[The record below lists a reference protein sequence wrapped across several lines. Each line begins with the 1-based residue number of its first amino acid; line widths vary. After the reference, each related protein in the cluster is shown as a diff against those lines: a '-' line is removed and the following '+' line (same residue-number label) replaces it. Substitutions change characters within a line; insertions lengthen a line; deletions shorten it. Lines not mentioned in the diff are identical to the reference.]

1 MRNLIAPFVS
11 SIVLMVAVGCA
22 GKGEVIPIH
31 LQPAPLSADKAAK
44 PPDVVRVSVA
54 PFEDQRHEKN
64 RLGVRTHLWGGES
77 VFNVPGGL
85 PGEAA
90 AQALAD
96 YLAARGWQIVKPGAT
111 DNHADVILSG
121 KILDLAIAAKSG
133 VGSTKLT
140 GSSRLAVQARNT
152 GDESQVRMTL
162 SSAGSDRVFWFAPDD
177 AQALLNDILNESFD
191 KLMRDVKVEQRMIR
205 LK

>member
-1 MRNLIAPFVS
+1 MWSLVGRLVVGVPLLV
-11 SIVLMVAVGCA
+11 MVGCA
-22 GKGEVIPIH
+22 GKGDVIPLL
-31 LQPAPLSADKAAK
+31 LQPAPPDAAQTVK
-44 PPDVVRVSVA
+44 LPEAVRVSVT
-54 PFEDQRHEKN
+54 PFEDQRQEKN

-77 VFNVPGGL
+77 LFNVPGGL

-90 AQALAD
+90 AQAMGD

-121 KILDLAIAAKSG
+121 KLLDLSVDAKSG

-140 GSSRLAVQARNT
+140 ASSRLAVQVRNT
-152 GDESQVRMTL
+152 GDQSLVRMTL
-162 SSAGSDRVFWFAPDD
+162 SGAGTDRVFWFAPED

-191 KLMRDVKVEQRMIR
+191 KLLRDIKVEQRMVR

>member
-1 MRNLIAPFVS
+1 MGNSIGRFVAGS
-11 SIVLMVAVGCA
+11 ALMVMVGCA

-31 LQPAPLSADKAAK
+31 LQPAPPTSDTAAK
-44 PPDVVRVSVA
+44 PREVVRVSVS
-54 PFEDQRHEKN
+54 PFEDQRAEKS

-77 VFNVPGGL
+77 LFDVPGGR

-90 AQALAD
+90 AQALVD
-96 YLAARGWQIVKPGAT
+96 YLAARGWQIVKPGAE
-111 DNHADVILSG
+111 DDRADVILSG
-121 KILDLAIAAKSG
+121 KILDLAVDAKSG

-140 GSSRLAVQARNT
+140 GRSKLAVLAMNT

-162 SSAGSDRVFWFAPDD
+162 TSAGSDRVFWFTPDD
-177 AQALLNDILNESFD
+177 AQALLNDIFNESFD
-191 KLMRDVKVEQRMIR
+191 KLLRDAKVEQRMIR

>member
-11 SIVLMVAVGCA
+11 SIALMVMVGCA
-22 GKGEVIPIH
+22 GKGDVIPIH
-31 LQPAPLSADKAAK
+31 LQPAPLRADKAAK

-54 PFEDQRHEKN
+54 PFEDQRQEKN

-96 YLAARGWQIVKPGAT
+96 YLAVRGWQIVKPGAT
-111 DNHADVILSG
+111 DDHADVILSG
-121 KILDLAIAAKSG
+121 KILDLAIEAKSG

-152 GDESQVRMTL
+152 GDESHVRMTL
-162 SSAGSDRVFWFAPDD
+162 SGAGSDRVFWFVPDD

-191 KLMRDVKVEQRMIR
+191 KLMRDVTVEQRMLR

>member
-1 MRNLIAPFVS
+1 MRNPIRQFVAGIA
-11 SIVLMVAVGCA
+11 LMGMVGCA

-31 LQPAPLSADKAAK
+31 LQPAPPASGAAAE
-44 PPDVVRVSVA
+44 PREGVRVSVS
-54 PFEDQRHEKN
+54 PFEDQRDEKK

-77 VFNVPGGL
+77 LFNVPGGR

-96 YLAARGWQIVKPGAT
+96 YLAARGWQIVKPGAA
-111 DNHADVILSG
+111 DDRVDVILSG
-121 KILDLAIAAKSG
+121 KILDLAVDAKSG

-140 GSSRLAVQARNT
+140 GASKLAVQARNAA
-152 GDESQVRMTL
+152 DESQVRMTL
-162 SSAGSDRVFWFAPDD
+162 SSAGSDRVFWFVPDD

-191 KLMRDVKVEQRMIR
+191 KLMRDVKVEQRRLR

>member
-1 MRNLIAPFVS
+1 MRSLIASFVS
-11 SIVLMVAVGCA
+11 GVALMGAVGCA
-22 GKGEVIPIH
+22 GKGNIIPIQ
-31 LQPAPLSADKAAK
+31 LQPAPLSAGHAAK
-44 PPDVVRVSVA
+44 PPDAVRVSVA
-54 PFEDQRHEKN
+54 PFEDQRQEKN

-96 YLAARGWQIVKPGAT
+96 YLAARGWQVVKPGTA

-121 KILDLAIAAKSG
+121 RILDLAVDAKSG

-162 SSAGSDRVFWFAPDD
+162 SSAGSDRVFWFVPDD

-191 KLMRDVKVEQRMIR
+191 KLMRDVKVEQRR
-205 LK
+205 LRLQ

>member
-1 MRNLIAPFVS
+1 MRSPIGRFVVGIA
-11 SIVLMVAVGCA
+11 LMAMVGCA

-31 LQPAPLSADKAAK
+31 LQPAPLGAAIAAK
-44 PPDVVRVSVA
+44 PPEAVRVSVS
-54 PFEDQRHEKN
+54 PFEDQRDEKN

-77 VFNVPGGL
+77 LFNVPGGL
-85 PGEAA
+85 PSEAA

-121 KILDLAIAAKSG
+121 KILDLSVDAKSG

-152 GDESQVRMTL
+152 GDQSQVRMTL
-162 SSAGSDRVFWFAPDD
+162 SGAGSDRVFWFVPDD

-191 KLMRDVKVEQRMIR
+191 KLLRDVTVEHRRLR

>member
-1 MRNLIAPFVS
+1 MWSPIGQLIAGMA
-11 SIVLMVAVGCA
+11 LMVMVGCA
-22 GKGEVIPIH
+22 GKGDVIPIH
-31 LQPAPLSADKAAK
+31 LQPAPSGAAKAAK
-44 PPDVVRVSVA
+44 PSEAVRVSVA
-54 PFEDQRHEKN
+54 PFEDQRQEKN

-77 VFNVPGGL
+77 LFNVPGGL

-90 AQALAD
+90 TQALAD

-121 KILDLAIAAKSG
+121 KILDLSVDAKSG

-162 SSAGSDRVFWFAPDD
+162 SGAGSDRVFWFAPED

-191 KLMRDVKVEQRMIR
+191 KLLRDVKVEQRMVR

>member
-1 MRNLIAPFVS
+1 MRSLIASFVS
-11 SIVLMVAVGCA
+11 SVVLMVAVGCA
-22 GKGEVIPIH
+22 GKGDIIPIQ
-31 LQPAPLSADKAAK
+31 LQPAPLSAGHAAK

-54 PFEDQRHEKN
+54 PFEDQRQEKN

-96 YLAARGWQIVKPGAT
+96 YLAARGWQIVKPGTA

-121 KILDLAIAAKSG
+121 KILDLAVDAKSG

-152 GDESQVRMTL
+152 SDESQVRMIL
-162 SSAGSDRVFWFAPDD
+162 SGSGSDRVFWFVSDD

-191 KLMRDVKVEQRMIR
+191 KLMRDVKVEQRMLR
-205 LK
+205 LR

>member
-1 MRNLIAPFVS
+1 MRNPIVQFVAW
-11 SIVLMVAVGCA
+11 VALLVMIGCA
-22 GKGEVIPIH
+22 GKGDVIPIH
-31 LQPAPLSADKAAK
+31 LQPAPSRADQGTK

-54 PFEDQRHEKN
+54 PFEDRRQETN

-96 YLAARGWQIVKPGAT
+96 YLAARGWQIVTPGAT
-111 DNHADVILSG
+111 DDPADVLVTG
-121 KILDLAIAAKSG
+121 AILDLAMNAKSG

-140 GSSRLAVQARNT
+140 GASRLAIQARNT
-152 GDESQVRMTL
+152 GDASQVRMTV
-162 SSAGSDRVFWFAPDD
+162 SGAGSDRVFWFARED
-177 AQALLNDILNESFD
+177 AEALLNDILNESFD
-191 KLMRDVKVEQRMIR
+191 KLLRDIKVEQRMVR

>member
-1 MRNLIAPFVS
+1 MGNSIGRFVAGS
-11 SIVLMVAVGCA
+11 ALMVMVGCA
-22 GKGEVIPIH
+22 GKGEVIPIL
-31 LQPAPLSADKAAK
+31 LQPAPPTSGTPAMPREA
-44 PPDVVRVSVA
+44 VRVSVS
-54 PFEDQRHEKN
+54 PFEDQRAEKS

-77 VFNVPGGL
+77 LFDVPGGR

-96 YLAARGWQIVKPGAT
+96 YLAARGWQIVKPGG
-111 DNHADVILSG
+111 ADDRGDVVLSG
-121 KILDLAIAAKSG
+121 KLLDLAVDAKSG

-140 GSSRLAVQARNT
+140 GRSKLAVQVRNT

-162 SSAGSDRVFWFAPDD
+162 SGGGSDRVFWFTPDD

-191 KLMRDVKVEQRMIR
+191 KLLRDVKVEQRMIR